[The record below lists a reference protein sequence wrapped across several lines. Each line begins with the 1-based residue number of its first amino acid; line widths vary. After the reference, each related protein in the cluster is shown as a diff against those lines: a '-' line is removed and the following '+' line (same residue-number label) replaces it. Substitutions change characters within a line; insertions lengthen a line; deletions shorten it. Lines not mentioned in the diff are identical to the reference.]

1 MAFAPIFAGLSAA
14 ASIGGLGVSLYA
26 NRQQQKAAQIEGD
39 MQARAAEDEAK
50 RKQIELAEN
59 QRRTAQNQSNFRST
73 QLARAAAGGGRIDTG
88 SPLSIMAETLT
99 LQQRELSDTQ
109 YGGDLTTRALTNQAT
124 NARYGAASSIAALK
138 QRGTGLLI
146 EGVGQLAQMGYGVV
160 RNYPRKASLVLEVS
174 PSSSTIASLII

>member
-59 QRRTAQNQSNFRST
+59 QRRTAKNQAG
-73 QLARAAAGGGRIDTG
+73 ARATQAARMALSGTGGG

-99 LQQRELSDTQ
+99 LQQRELSDAQ

-160 RNYPRKASLVLEVS
+160 RNYPRKAS
-174 PSSSTIASLII
+174 